1 MTRLMVAASR
11 SDEHGTLQQTHGKDG
26 TKKFPSRVEH
36 NHRPV
41 LSGADGWETVALPP
55 E

>member
-11 SDEHGTLQQTHGKDG
+11 SDESTAPCRRLTEK
-26 TKKFPSRVEH
+26 TERKFPSRVEH